1 MRYLFLKQSR
11 RDNTHG
17 VQITPHK
24 AEPQCGV
31 PKQSLRGNTREAQ
44 VTPHKASAAVWG
56 LSHKATAAVWGLLIL
71 AATMLVSCDRGS
83 HSITGDYS
91 YKLSGE
97 VKLTDADGEVTYRLL
112 HRNGQMNI
120 LKDKSDKGRYL
131 ITMNEMNGGCY
142 TMTARLNGDNL
153 TIDQHEFTTNILSTN
168 TIPDIDLIDEEDPS
182 IVYRITASGGG
193 TCNGDILIITE
204 MWDGYQSGTPRATLR
219 GAEMTI
225 IAERN

>member
-1 MRYLFLKQSR
+1 MYKNLIIGIICFLS
-11 RDNTHG
+11 
-17 VQITPHK
+17 
-24 AEPQCGV
+24 
-31 PKQSLRGNTREAQ
+31 
-44 VTPHKASAAVWG
+44 
-56 LSHKATAAVWGLLIL
+56 LIL
-71 AATMLVSCDRGS
+71 LSCRQES
-83 HSITGDYS
+83 MRITGDYS

-193 TCNGDILIITE
+193 TRNGDILIITE
-204 MWDGYQSGTPRATLR
+204 MWDGNQSGTPRATLR

>member
-1 MRYLFLKQSR
+1 MNKRIFI
-11 RDNTHG
+11 G
-17 VQITPHK
+17 I
-24 AEPQCGV
+24 
-31 PKQSLRGNTREAQ
+31 
-44 VTPHKASAAVWG
+44 VTVA
-56 LSHKATAAVWGLLIL
+56 LLL
-71 AATMLVSCDRGS
+71 MTSCDDK
-83 HSITGDYS
+83 HSFTGDYS

-131 ITMNEMNGGCY
+131 VTMNEMNGGCY

-153 TIDQHEFTTNILSTN
+153 TIDQHEFNTNILSTN

-193 TCNGDILIITE
+193 TRNGDILIITE

>member
-1 MRYLFLKQSR
+1 MKNIFLKQPR
-11 RDNTHG
+11 RGNTREAQ
-17 VQITPHK
+17 VTPHK

-31 PKQSLRGNTREAQ
+31 PKQSLRDNTREAQ
-44 VTPHKASAAVWG
+44 VTPHKA
-56 LSHKATAAVWGLLIL
+56 LAAVWGLLIL

-83 HSITGDYS
+83 NSITGDYS

-142 TMTARLNGDNL
+142 TMTAKLNGDNL
-153 TIDQHEFTTNILSTN
+153 TIDQHEFNTNILSTN
-168 TIPDIDLIDEEDPS
+168 TIPDIDLIDEEEPS
-182 IVYRITASGGG
+182 IVYHITASGGG
-193 TCNGDILIITE
+193 TRNGDILIITE
-204 MWDGYQSGTPRATLR
+204 MWNGNQSGTPRATLR